1 MNCTA
6 VDALHLVFGLQGGA
20 LFLGPATRLGSASA
34 SLVESRLVGNSAP
47 VSRRVISAG
56 EMAR

>member
-1 MNCTA
+1 M

-20 LFLGPATRLGSASA
+20 LFVGSATRLGSASA
-34 SLVESRLVGNSAP
+34 SLVESRLVRNSAP